1 MEPYTEKNSILK
13 AGSWFVRNI
22 LTRLFHME
30 GNVKRLEPGS
40 IPTVWRKTEPAE
52 LSADQP
58 LRA

>member
-1 MEPYTEKNSILK
+1 MYMCIMLQVFK
-13 AGSWFVRNI
+13 
-22 LTRLFHME
+22 RLFHME